1 MPYFQENGTIFV
13 LALKAVRINF
23 IKETLHNLNVYV
35 LLNLP
40 VHISQI
46 RTAHFRL
53 FGLNILLRGS
63 LQN

>member
-23 IKETLHNLNVYV
+23 IKETLHHLNVY

-40 VHISQI
+40 LHISQI
-46 RTAHFRL
+46 HTAHFRL
-53 FGLNILLRGS
+53 FGLNILLWGS